1 MSLVKQILYILIL
14 LFGSAS
20 YFIGLKEMLAGK
32 YAPSI
37 FSRLVW
43 LLLAIISSASVLV
56 SKSTTASIVLAGVF
70 LLGNAAICVA
80 SFWKGSKE
88 FNKLE
93 YLCLAILI
101 MSGIVWIVFKAPLVS
116 LVVSLLAHFVGAL
129 PTYKRVILKPRSE
142 STGFWSLFFIASALS
157 VVASLGQPAKLII
170 FPAYFML
177 FDGSMTFLSMRKTNS
192 Q

>member
-1 MSLVKQILYILIL
+1 MSSVKEIFYILIL

-20 YFIGLKEMLAGK
+20 YFIGLKEMFAGK

-43 LLLAIISSASVLV
+43 LLLAITTSASVVV
-56 SKSTTASIVLAGVF
+56 SKSTTASIVLTAIF

-88 FNKLE
+88 FNRLE
-93 YLCLAILI
+93 YICLAILMI
-101 MSGIVWIVFKAPLVS
+101 SGIVWLVFKAPLVS

-129 PTYKRVILKPRSE
+129 PTYKRVMLKPTSE
-142 STGFWSLFFIASALS
+142 STGFWSLFFIASALG
-157 VVASLGQPAKLII
+157 VAASWGQPAKLMI
-170 FPAYFML
+170 FPIYFVL
-177 FDGSMTFLSMRKTNS
+177 FDGSMTFLSMRKSNFK
-192 Q
+192 